1 MLNQNNVAHLDWNAL
16 TADAAGL
23 NNVEEMLSYVEK
35 TIGNKNSVV
44 ILMHDTGIKKET
56 SELLPLLIQKLK
68 EKGYVFEN
76 IYDLL
81 E

>member
-1 MLNQNNVAHLDWNAL
+1 M
-16 TADAAGL
+16 
-23 NNVEEMLSYVEK
+23 EEMLSYVEK